1 MFVNVGRGTTG
12 GYTDRVANAISS
24 GASCTVSS
32 DNPAAR
38 FAQGLGFA
46 AAFVIPIG
54 KVASIASRTAEG
66 AGAGVRSFAESA
78 KTIRATLFKGSQT
91 VRQALSRS
99 GTVDN
104 VAAEATVVE
113 TERTAAVALKPGEAT
128 ARWDEFLGEGPTTN
142 IHPRTGLP
150 DADRIVSA
158 DGTRSIRFGDHEM
171 GSSATKFHFHEETWS
186 FDPGANTW
194 FVDNLIV
201 RVPFPKGTW

>member
-1 MFVNVGRGTTG
+1 MGHRAHLMVAAIPRRALLLLITFLAMWMGATGTATAHAAHPEAGTGRADAATTVARHVYDVGLQHARTLQASATSSAAGNAGRDRERTHPSG
-12 GYTDRVANAISS
+12 GCDF
-24 GASCTVSS
+24 
-32 DNPAAR
+32 P
-38 FAQGLGFA
+38 
-46 AAFVIPIG
+46 
-54 KVASIASRTAEG
+54 VAS
-66 AGAGVRSFAESA
+66 RS
-78 KTIRATLFKGSQT
+78 
-91 VRQALSRS
+91 
-99 GTVDN
+99 
-104 VAAEATVVE
+104 AAEATVVE
-113 TERTAAVALKPGEAT
+113 TERTAAIALKPGEAT

-194 FVDNLIV
+194 YVDNLMV